1 MSCVNSVTLVLCKV
15 CDVLA
20 SEIIQVEKTAELG
33 YMMYAEG
40 QPAVSVIGDK
50 YVVLMHCKPGYIR
63 WMYEKCCFT
72 FRCIDYSV
80 RIDK

>member
-1 MSCVNSVTLVLCKV
+1 VKSVTLVLCML

-20 SEIIQVEKTAELG
+20 SEIIQVEETAELG

-40 QPAVSVIGDK
+40 IVSF
-50 YVVLMHCKPGYIR
+50 VLLTIIMVLLHCRAQHIR
-63 WMYEKCCFT
+63 RMYEKCCFL

>member
-1 MSCVNSVTLVLCKV
+1 MCEVLCMW

-40 QPAVSVIGDK
+40 IVSFSK
-50 YVVLMHCKPGYIR
+50 RY
-63 WMYEKCCFT
+63 
-72 FRCIDYSV
+72 
-80 RIDK
+80 